1 MEGDILDHPSQLF
14 NRIRRQK
21 ARPALLRQGQAG
33 VAPTPIQTAAQSPAS
48 VPPQPPASTPD
59 PPQSAA
65 RDLPASPAAPARP
78 ARGHALYSQVMR
90 SHDRMGTRHL

>member
-21 ARPALLRQGQAG
+21 ARPTLLRQGQAG
-33 VAPTPIQTAAQSPAS
+33 VAPTPIQTAVQAPVS
-48 VPPQPPASTPD
+48 VPQQLPAANSDTC
-59 PPQSAA
+59 
-65 RDLPASPAAPARP
+65 DLPASPAAPARLV
-78 ARGHALYSQVMR
+78 RGHALYSQVMR